1 MVAGKINDKK
11 LLCVRFE
18 PVTFRSPKLFRIQ
31 ILRPTQKLILKQLLS
46 REQNTSSMDVQ
57 TLSMMLNLSNVH
69 ANSNILVCESAAGI
83 LTGAVM
89 GKSHIYTL
97 GKVPIEILPE
107 KRHITWVLAVLLFT
121 AEYQMEPLAPNA
133 ISYDTRPATY

>member
-1 MVAGKINDKK
+1 
-11 LLCVRFE
+11 
-18 PVTFRSPKLFRIQ
+18 
-31 ILRPTQKLILKQLLS
+31 
-46 REQNTSSMDVQ
+46 MDVQ

-83 LTGAVM
+83 ITGAVM

-107 KRHITWVLAVLLFT
+107 KRHITWVLAVLLFKAVFQT
-121 AEYQMEPLAPNA
+121 EPLASNA
-133 ISYDTRPATY
+133 ISYDTIDQPPT

>member
-97 GKVPIEILPE
+97 ERFRLKFCRKSVILRGFWLCCFSRQNFKCNP
-107 KRHITWVLAVLLFT
+107 
-121 AEYQMEPLAPNA
+121 
-133 ISYDTRPATY
+133 